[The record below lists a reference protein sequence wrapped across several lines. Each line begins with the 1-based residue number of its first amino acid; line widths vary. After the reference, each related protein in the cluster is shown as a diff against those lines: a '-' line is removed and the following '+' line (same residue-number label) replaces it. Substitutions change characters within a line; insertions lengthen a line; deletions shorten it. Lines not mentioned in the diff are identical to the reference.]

1 MSSLPS
7 TLPLLVGQ
15 LCMSSLPST
24 LPLLVGQL
32 CVFLAVCTSSA
43 HDLPDLPDR
52 GRAVDSCVFYI
63 PVKVMVGQ
71 LSAHLV

>member
-7 TLPLLVGQ
+7 ALPLLVGQ

-32 CVFLAVCTSSA
+32 CVLLFALPLLMTYLTFLTEEELLIAVSSTF
-43 HDLPDLPDR
+43 L
-52 GRAVDSCVFYI
+52 
-63 PVKVMVGQ
+63 
-71 LSAHLV
+71 